1 MSRRHLL
8 LLIVGVTAVS
18 FSAVLVR
25 LADAPAFAV
34 AFYRC
39 AFASVILVPLG
50 LIRHRVEYRRLT
62 PAQWRL
68 ALLSGAVLA
77 AHFATWI
84 SSLSFTTVAAAAVL
98 VQTQPVFVAML
109 GRFVGE
115 RPTRRGLVGMGIA
128 LGGAVVISSSGLAG
142 GDRAVL
148 GDLLALAGAFF
159 AAVYVVL
166 GRSLRQ
172 EISLVTYTSIVY
184 STAGVALALVML
196 VSGTAFFGYPAKAW
210 LLFALITAGP
220 QFLGHTVF
228 NYLLGH
234 LRASIVAI
242 SLLAEPVGA
251 TALAFLILNEAPPAS
266 TLIGGAIVLVG
277 VYLAIAA
284 EASRI
289 PEVLSQPVE

>member
-18 FSAVLVR
+18 FSAVFVR

-50 LIRHRVEYRRLT
+50 LVRHRTEYRRLT
-62 PAQWRL
+62 PGQWRL
-68 ALLSGAVLA
+68 ALLSGSALA

-98 VQTQPVFVAML
+98 VQAQPVFVALL
-109 GRFVGE
+109 GRFVAE
-115 RPTRRGLVGMGIA
+115 RPTRRGLVGMGVA
-128 LGGAVVISSSGLAG
+128 LIGAVVISSGGFTG

-148 GDLLALAGAFF
+148 GDLLAVTGALF

-184 STAGVALALVML
+184 STAGAMLAIVML
-196 VSGTAFFGYPAKAW
+196 VSATPFFGYPAHAW
-210 LLFALITAGP
+210 VLFALITAGP

-234 LRASIVAI
+234 VRASIVAI

-251 TALAFLILNEAPPAS
+251 TALAFVILHETPPVS
-266 TLIGGAIVLVG
+266 TLIGGAIVLAG
-277 VYLAIAA
+277 VYLAIVA
-284 EASRI
+284 EASRM
-289 PEVLSQPVE
+289 PDVLSQPVE

>member
-18 FSAVLVR
+18 FSAVFVR

-62 PAQWRL
+62 RGQWRL

-98 VQTQPVFVAML
+98 VQAQPVFVAML

-128 LGGAVVISSSGLAG
+128 LAGAVVISSGGFAG
-142 GDRAVL
+142 GDRAVF
-148 GDLLALAGAFF
+148 GDLLAVAGAFF

-184 STAGVALALVML
+184 STAGAALALVML
-196 VSGTAFFGYPAKAW
+196 VSGTAFLGYPAKAW
-210 LLFALITAGP
+210 LMFVLITAGP

-234 LRASIVAI
+234 VRASVVAI

-251 TALAFLILNEAPPAS
+251 TTLAFVILHETPPVS
-266 TLIGGAIVLVG
+266 TLIGGTIVLVG